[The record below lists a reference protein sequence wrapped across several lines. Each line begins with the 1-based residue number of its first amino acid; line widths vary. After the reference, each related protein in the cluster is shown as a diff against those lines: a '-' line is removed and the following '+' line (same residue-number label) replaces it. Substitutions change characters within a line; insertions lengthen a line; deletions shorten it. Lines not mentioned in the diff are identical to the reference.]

1 MGNFATTDDVILL
14 WRPLSVD
21 ELKRANALLKVVS
34 DTLRMEA
41 DKVGKDLDKTMVDK
55 PYFVN
60 VIKSVTVDI
69 VARTLMTSTRGEPMA
84 QESQSA
90 LGYTWSGTYLVP
102 GGGLFIK
109 DSELKRLGLKNN
121 DMEELN
127 FMAKLKGI
135 TVALADKSI
144 SGKDPFGNP
153 VTVDFD
159 IKIENVLVAPATTE
173 DITNQLSLTG
183 KKVEYVL
190 AIPKGDEHDWENKE
204 VRFFGKK
211 WRTVGIPLEGIE
223 ELIPLD
229 WNKKVMVER
238 YE

>member
-1 MGNFATTDDVILL
+1 MANFATTDDVILL

-69 VARTLMTSTRGEPMA
+69 VARTLMTSTQGEPMA

-109 DSELKRLGLKNN
+109 NSELKRLGLK
-121 DMEELN
+121 
-127 FMAKLKGI
+127 KQRYG
-135 TVALADKSI
+135 
-144 SGKDPFGNP
+144 
-153 VTVDFD
+153 
-159 IKIENVLVAPATTE
+159 
-173 DITNQLSLTG
+173 
-183 KKVEYVL
+183 
-190 AIPKGDEHDWENKE
+190 
-204 VRFFGKK
+204 
-211 WRTVGIPLEGIE
+211 GIE
-223 ELIPLD
+223 LYGEI
-229 WNKKVMVER
+229 ER
-238 YE
+238 DNSYFGRQDD

>member
-69 VARTLMTSTRGEPMA
+69 VARTLMTSTQGEQMS

-109 DSELKRLGLKNN
+109 DNELKRLGLK
-121 DMEELN
+121 
-127 FMAKLKGI
+127 KQRYG
-135 TVALADKSI
+135 
-144 SGKDPFGNP
+144 
-153 VTVDFD
+153 
-159 IKIENVLVAPATTE
+159 
-173 DITNQLSLTG
+173 
-183 KKVEYVL
+183 
-190 AIPKGDEHDWENKE
+190 
-204 VRFFGKK
+204 
-211 WRTVGIPLEGIE
+211 GIE
-223 ELIPLD
+223 LYGEIKRD
-229 WNKKVMVER
+229 NDYFDR
-238 YE
+238 

>member
-1 MGNFATTDDVILL
+1 MANFATTDDVILL

-69 VARTLMTSTRGEPMA
+69 VARTLMTSTQGEPMA

-109 DSELKRLGLKNN
+109 DSELKRLGLK
-121 DMEELN
+121 
-127 FMAKLKGI
+127 KQRYG
-135 TVALADKSI
+135 
-144 SGKDPFGNP
+144 
-153 VTVDFD
+153 
-159 IKIENVLVAPATTE
+159 
-173 DITNQLSLTG
+173 
-183 KKVEYVL
+183 
-190 AIPKGDEHDWENKE
+190 
-204 VRFFGKK
+204 
-211 WRTVGIPLEGIE
+211 GIE
-223 ELIPLD
+223 LYGEI
-229 WNKKVMVER
+229 ER
-238 YE
+238 DNSCFSR

>member
-69 VARTLMTSTRGEPMA
+69 VARTLMTSTQGEPMS

-102 GGGLFIK
+102 G
-109 DSELKRLGLKNN
+109 
-121 DMEELN
+121 
-127 FMAKLKGI
+127 
-135 TVALADKSI
+135 
-144 SGKDPFGNP
+144 
-153 VTVDFD
+153 
-159 IKIENVLVAPATTE
+159 
-173 DITNQLSLTG
+173 
-183 KKVEYVL
+183 
-190 AIPKGDEHDWENKE
+190 
-204 VRFFGKK
+204 
-211 WRTVGIPLEGIE
+211 
-223 ELIPLD
+223 
-229 WNKKVMVER
+229 
-238 YE
+238 

>member
-1 MGNFATTDDVILL
+1 MANFATTDDVILL

-41 DKVGKDLDKTMVDK
+41 GKVGKDLDKTMVDK

-69 VARTLMTSTRGEPMA
+69 VARTLMTATQGEPMT

-109 DSELKRLGLKNN
+109 DSELKRLGLK
-121 DMEELN
+121 
-127 FMAKLKGI
+127 KQRYG
-135 TVALADKSI
+135 
-144 SGKDPFGNP
+144 
-153 VTVDFD
+153 
-159 IKIENVLVAPATTE
+159 
-173 DITNQLSLTG
+173 
-183 KKVEYVL
+183 
-190 AIPKGDEHDWENKE
+190 
-204 VRFFGKK
+204 
-211 WRTVGIPLEGIE
+211 GIE
-223 ELIPLD
+223 LYGEIKRD
-229 WNKKVMVER
+229 NDYFDR
-238 YE
+238 

>member
-1 MGNFATTDDVILL
+1 

-69 VARTLMTSTRGEPMA
+69 VARTLMTSTQGEPMS

-109 DSELKRLGLKNN
+109 DNELKRLGLK
-121 DMEELN
+121 
-127 FMAKLKGI
+127 KQRYG
-135 TVALADKSI
+135 
-144 SGKDPFGNP
+144 
-153 VTVDFD
+153 
-159 IKIENVLVAPATTE
+159 
-173 DITNQLSLTG
+173 
-183 KKVEYVL
+183 
-190 AIPKGDEHDWENKE
+190 
-204 VRFFGKK
+204 
-211 WRTVGIPLEGIE
+211 GIE
-223 ELIPLD
+223 LYGEIKRD
-229 WNKKVMVER
+229 NDYFDR
-238 YE
+238 

>member
-1 MGNFATTDDVILL
+1 MANFATTDDVILL

-69 VARTLMTSTRGEPMA
+69 VARTLMTSTQGEPMA

-109 DSELKRLGLKNN
+109 NSELKRLGLK
-121 DMEELN
+121 
-127 FMAKLKGI
+127 KQRYG
-135 TVALADKSI
+135 
-144 SGKDPFGNP
+144 
-153 VTVDFD
+153 
-159 IKIENVLVAPATTE
+159 
-173 DITNQLSLTG
+173 
-183 KKVEYVL
+183 
-190 AIPKGDEHDWENKE
+190 
-204 VRFFGKK
+204 
-211 WRTVGIPLEGIE
+211 GIE
-223 ELIPLD
+223 LYGEI
-229 WNKKVMVER
+229 ER
-238 YE
+238 DNSYFSRQDD

>member
-69 VARTLMTSTRGEPMA
+69 VARTLMTSTQGEPMS

-90 LGYTWSGTYLVP
+90 LGYTWSGTYLIP

-109 DSELKRLGLKNN
+109 DNELKRLGLK
-121 DMEELN
+121 
-127 FMAKLKGI
+127 KQRYG
-135 TVALADKSI
+135 
-144 SGKDPFGNP
+144 
-153 VTVDFD
+153 
-159 IKIENVLVAPATTE
+159 
-173 DITNQLSLTG
+173 
-183 KKVEYVL
+183 
-190 AIPKGDEHDWENKE
+190 
-204 VRFFGKK
+204 
-211 WRTVGIPLEGIE
+211 GIE
-223 ELIPLD
+223 LYGEIKRD
-229 WNKKVMVER
+229 NDYFER
-238 YE
+238 

>member
-109 DSELKRLGLKNN
+109 DSELKRLGLK
-121 DMEELN
+121 
-127 FMAKLKGI
+127 KQRYG
-135 TVALADKSI
+135 
-144 SGKDPFGNP
+144 
-153 VTVDFD
+153 
-159 IKIENVLVAPATTE
+159 
-173 DITNQLSLTG
+173 
-183 KKVEYVL
+183 
-190 AIPKGDEHDWENKE
+190 
-204 VRFFGKK
+204 
-211 WRTVGIPLEGIE
+211 GIE
-223 ELIPLD
+223 LYGEI
-229 WNKKVMVER
+229 ER
-238 YE
+238 DNSCFSR

>member
-69 VARTLMTSTRGEPMA
+69 VARTLMTSTQGEPMS

-90 LGYTWSGTYLVP
+90 LGYTWSGTYLIP

-109 DSELKRLGLKNN
+109 DNELKRLGLK
-121 DMEELN
+121 
-127 FMAKLKGI
+127 KQRYG
-135 TVALADKSI
+135 
-144 SGKDPFGNP
+144 
-153 VTVDFD
+153 
-159 IKIENVLVAPATTE
+159 
-173 DITNQLSLTG
+173 
-183 KKVEYVL
+183 
-190 AIPKGDEHDWENKE
+190 
-204 VRFFGKK
+204 
-211 WRTVGIPLEGIE
+211 GIE
-223 ELIPLD
+223 LYGEIKRD
-229 WNKKVMVER
+229 NDYFDR
-238 YE
+238 

>member
-1 MGNFATTDDVILL
+1 MANFATTDDVILL

-55 PYFVN
+55 PYFAN

-69 VARTLMTSTRGEPMA
+69 VARTLMTSTQGEPMA

-109 DSELKRLGLKNN
+109 DSELKRLGLK
-121 DMEELN
+121 
-127 FMAKLKGI
+127 KQRYG
-135 TVALADKSI
+135 
-144 SGKDPFGNP
+144 
-153 VTVDFD
+153 
-159 IKIENVLVAPATTE
+159 
-173 DITNQLSLTG
+173 
-183 KKVEYVL
+183 
-190 AIPKGDEHDWENKE
+190 
-204 VRFFGKK
+204 
-211 WRTVGIPLEGIE
+211 GIE
-223 ELIPLD
+223 LYGEI
-229 WNKKVMVER
+229 ER
-238 YE
+238 DNSYFSRQDD

>member
-34 DTLRMEA
+34 DTLRIEA

-60 VIKSVTVDI
+60 VIKLVTVDI
-69 VARTLMTSTRGEPMA
+69 VARTLMTSTQGEPMS

-109 DSELKRLGLKNN
+109 DNELKRLGLK
-121 DMEELN
+121 
-127 FMAKLKGI
+127 KQRYG
-135 TVALADKSI
+135 
-144 SGKDPFGNP
+144 
-153 VTVDFD
+153 
-159 IKIENVLVAPATTE
+159 
-173 DITNQLSLTG
+173 
-183 KKVEYVL
+183 
-190 AIPKGDEHDWENKE
+190 
-204 VRFFGKK
+204 
-211 WRTVGIPLEGIE
+211 GIE
-223 ELIPLD
+223 LYGEIKRD
-229 WNKKVMVER
+229 NDYFDR
-238 YE
+238 